1 MSEKSHLFTGEN
13 HNKVVFI
20 VGEITLRITKYDQE
34 KQYKYVQKQ
43 LHERL
48 QGL

>member
-20 VGEITLRITKYDQE
+20 DGEITLRISIYDQE

-43 LHERL
+43 LQERL